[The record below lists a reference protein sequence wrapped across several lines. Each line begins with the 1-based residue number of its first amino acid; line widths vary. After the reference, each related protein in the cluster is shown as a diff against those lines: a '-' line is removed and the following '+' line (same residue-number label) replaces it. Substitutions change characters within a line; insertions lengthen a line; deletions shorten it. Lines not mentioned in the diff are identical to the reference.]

1 MSDYTND
8 FASMAIVQECAAG
21 IYVSIA
27 MRILDVQPRR
37 SLSQNEAVTAHG
49 RCHGGGALWVHYV
62 FACAVGILGPL
73 LASLDLG
80 VTCVVRALKFA
91 NAPSCKSQEGAW
103 IRADVPTFL
112 PRVAAARLG
121 CRSRM
126 PSRLSQH
133 E

>member
-1 MSDYTND
+1 M
-8 FASMAIVQECAAG
+8 
-21 IYVSIA
+21 
-27 MRILDVQPRR
+27 
-37 SLSQNEAVTAHG
+37 
-49 RCHGGGALWVHYV
+49 WVHYV

-80 VTCVVRALKFA
+80 VTCVVRALKFV
-91 NAPSCKSQEGAW
+91 NGPFCKSHEGAW
-103 IRADVPTFL
+103 TRADVPTFL

-133 E
+133 DQEPGPCCIRRIRLSFCRALPGVRMSPSKTQYFSGVRFGCDRCRKIIVMPQA